1 MKKRD
6 NSLPLNVM
14 KSTWEKSELLS
25 NNFKKNLCFGQGRV
39 GKCNFYIRD
48 QEYYFVLQKR
58 QSTRTDCFTFKNLKE
73 YWDNLKG
80 EVFNQIK
87 GFEYTWVISKG
98 CNASFISLI
107 PKKNVILLL

>member
-1 MKKRD
+1 
-6 NSLPLNVM
+6 M